1 MIQDYGI
8 MEIHTVDQNLAGTYY
23 LQLKV
28 VYDNEHSSKIGF
40 TIEILACMSVQEDST
55 TSLTESYTLGTS
67 ELEIEIESLNPNC
80 FDSVFML
87 AESTKLDLPSFIK
100 FEATEQSMS
109 LTV

>member
-55 TSLTESYTLGTS
+55 TSLTESYTLG
-67 ELEIEIESLNPNC
+67 
-80 FDSVFML
+80 
-87 AESTKLDLPSFIK
+87 
-100 FEATEQSMS
+100 
-109 LTV
+109 